1 MNTLIFFD
9 INGTLI
15 ERDARTD
22 LPFEEALNALLKIE
36 NALEGV
42 NTAARSDKD
51 VFMEVLSKRN
61 LDFSEPLFEE
71 LLTLYKSKLEAYKSS
86 DVWRANVDAVPFVKS
101 LINLKPSADLALIT
115 GELSMGAQYKL
126 EKIGIYTY
134 FPVGGFGEDGL
145 TRFEIAESALEKA
158 QAHYGKSYDKLIVIG
173 DTLLDIQT
181 ARHIGAKAIA
191 IATGAHTK
199 DQLAAATPDLLIETF
214 SEIQNLHLI

>member
-1 MNTLIFFD
+1 MKILIFFD

-22 LPFEEALNALLKIE
+22 LPFEEAINTLLNVTNALD
-36 NALEGV
+36 GV

-51 VFMEVLSKRN
+51 VFIEVLSKRKI
-61 LDFSEPLFEE
+61 DFSEPLFEE
-71 LLTLYKSKLEAYKSS
+71 LLSLYKSKLEAYKTT
-86 DVWRANVDAVPFVKS
+86 DVWRENVDAVSFVKS
-101 LINLKPSADLALIT
+101 LVNLKASVDLALIT

-126 EKIGIYTY
+126 EKIGIYTF

-145 TRFEIAESALEKA
+145 TRFEIAECALKKA
-158 QAHYGKSYDKLIVIG
+158 KSHYGSVYDKVIVIG
-173 DTLLDIQT
+173 DTVLDIQT

-199 DQLAAATPDLLIETF
+199 DQLAEYTPDLLIETF